1 VEALLRVY
9 QLILGDDAS
18 NVGSNN
24 TIVLRILTPGEQAGS
39 LIDGQDAVI
48 NSIMHAS
55 QTKILVLGNFL
66 ILLFLISIFHQHY
79 FILYVSVIVICTLI

>member
-24 TIVLRILTPGEQAGS
+24 TIVLRILTPSEQAGS

-48 NSIMHAS
+48 NSIMHVS

-66 ILLFLISIFHQHY
+66 ILLFLISIFHQRY